1 MKKILGIVV
10 LGLLL
15 SGNAYSNE
23 IKIGMSFYEV
33 RKILKNQFGEKLQ
46 GNYPLKNTSKKYLNG
61 QIKINDKIDFY
72 EFYYDGA
79 KKSQPSRFI
88 LFGKGL
94 HKKYKL
100 VKISKNDIEFYNYYL
115 NIPNIKD
122 KDKAELLKYRN
133 MSLRHD
139 AYAEKQA
146 KDKENKIK
154 SEALKEQNDLAAM
167 IEKAKTT
174 CETLGFE
181 KGTDKF
187 SDCTLKLYTQE
198 VDNKVAIEV
207 AKQKSTASGSSNSGT
222 MVIYDPVRDRQNKI
236 DKGMEMITGR
246 CTLGTDC

>member
-1 MKKILGIVV
+1 MKKLLLIIV

-15 SGNAYSNE
+15 STNAYSNE

-33 RKILKNQFGEKLQ
+33 RKILKNQFGEKLA
-46 GNYPLKNTSKKYLNG
+46 GFYPLKRTSKKYLEG
-61 QIKINDKIDFY
+61 QIKINGKIDHY
-72 EFYYDGA
+72 GFYYDGA

-100 VKISKNDIEFYNYYL
+100 VKIFENGEESENYYL
-115 NIPNIKD
+115 NIPNIND
-122 KDKAELLKYRN
+122 KDKAHLLKYKN
-133 MSLRHD
+133 MGLRSK
-139 AYAEKQA
+139 AFAEKQA
-146 KDKENKIK
+146 KDKEQKIK
-154 SEALKEQNDLAAM
+154 SEALKEQNDLATM

-181 KGTDKF
+181 KATDKF

>member
-1 MKKILGIVV
+1 MKKILGIIV

-15 SGNAYSNE
+15 SGNAYANDT
-23 IKIGMSFYEV
+23 IKLGMSFYEV
-33 RKILKNQFGEKLQ
+33 REILKNQFGEKLR

-79 KKSQPSRFI
+79 KKINKFCKI
-88 LFGKGL
+88 CNY
-94 HKKYKL
+94 KKYKL
-100 VKISKNDIEFYNYYL
+100 VKISKNNIEFYNYYL

-122 KDKAELLKYRN
+122 KDKAELLKYKN
-133 MSLRHD
+133 MGLRSK
-139 AYAEKQA
+139 AFAEKQA
-146 KDKENKIK
+146 KDKEQKIK
-154 SEALKEQNDLAAM
+154 SEALKEQNDLATM
-167 IEKAKTT
+167 IEKAKIT
-174 CETLGFE
+174 CQTLGFE

-207 AKQKSTASGSSNSGT
+207 AKQKSKASGSSNSGT

>member
-1 MKKILGIVV
+1 MKKLLSIIV

-15 SGNAYSNE
+15 SGNAFANDT
-23 IKIGMSFYEV
+23 IKLGMSFYEV
-33 RKILKNQFGEKLQ
+33 REILKNQFGEKS
-46 GNYPLKNTSKKYLNG
+46 GGYYPLKRTSKKYLEG
-61 QIKINDKIDFY
+61 QIKINGKIDHY
-72 EFYYDGA
+72 GFYYDGA
-79 KKSQPSRFI
+79 KKINKFCKI
-88 LFGKGL
+88 CNY
-94 HKKYKL
+94 KKYKL
-100 VKISKNDIEFYNYYL
+100 VKIFENGEESENYYL
-115 NIPNIKD
+115 NIPNIND
-122 KDKAELLKYRN
+122 KDKAHLLKYIN
-133 MSLRHD
+133 MGLRSK
-139 AYAEKQA
+139 AFAEKQA
-146 KDKENKIK
+146 KDKKQKIK
-154 SEALKEQNDLAAM
+154 SEALKEQNDLATM

>member
-1 MKKILGIVV
+1 MRKLLGIVV

-15 SGNAYSNE
+15 SGNAYANE
-23 IKIGMSFYEV
+23 WIFTYKNYFDMSVIGVGS
-33 RKILKNQFGEKLQ
+33 
-46 GNYPLKNTSKKYLNG
+46 
-61 QIKINDKIDFY
+61 
-72 EFYYDGA
+72 
-79 KKSQPSRFI
+79 
-88 LFGKGL
+88 
-94 HKKYKL
+94 HKKY
-100 VKISKNDIEFYNYYL
+100 SKYAA
-115 NIPNIKD
+115 KD
-122 KDKAELLKYRN
+122 ALLKCQEQSKKNNLKPEGCLKHDQQEKGAMAELFNKAEKYIVWNKYVDQFEKTLKPDEIIQGVKYKTKKEKEEKKAADDEKIE
-133 MSLRHD
+133 L
-139 AYAEKQA
+139 AEII
-146 KDKENKIK
+146 D
-154 SEALKEQNDLAAM
+154 
-167 IEKAKTT
+167 KAKTT

>member
-1 MKKILGIVV
+1 MKKLLSIIV

-15 SGNAYSNE
+15 SGNAYAGNYDSTYKNYFDMKVVGSSIDRKSFQNSKQKALLKCQNE
-23 IKIGMSFYEV
+23 SK
-33 RKILKNQFGEKLQ
+33 LKNLREDGCLLFALKGGTALDTLFDREVEKNFWNESVDKFEKTLKPDEIIQ
-46 GNYPLKNTSKKYLNG
+46 GVKFETKEEKK
-61 QIKINDKIDFY
+61 
-72 EFYYDGA
+72 
-79 KKSQPSRFI
+79 
-88 LFGKGL
+88 
-94 HKKYKL
+94 
-100 VKISKNDIEFYNYYL
+100 
-115 NIPNIKD
+115 
-122 KDKAELLKYRN
+122 
-133 MSLRHD
+133 
-139 AYAEKQA
+139 EK
-146 KDKENKIK
+146 
-154 SEALKEQNDLAAM
+154 KEQNDLATM

>member
-1 MKKILGIVV
+1 MV

-15 SGNAYSNE
+15 SGNAYSDDDIMLGMNFWE
-23 IKIGMSFYEV
+23 LRKIIKIKHGD
-33 RKILKNQFGEKLQ
+33 RLKG
-46 GNYPLKNTSKKYLNG
+46 YHPLKKTSKKYLYG
-61 QIKINDKIDFY
+61 QAYINN
-72 EFYYDGA
+72 EFVNYGFEFDGA
-79 KKSQPSRFI
+79 TKYT
-88 LFGKGL
+88 LLGKGVF
-94 HKKYKL
+94 KKYKL
-100 VKISKNDIEFYNYYL
+100 VKIFENGLERDNYYL
-115 NIPNIKD
+115 NIPQIHEKDRIK
-122 KDKAELLKYRN
+122 LLKSKN
-133 MSLRHD
+133 LTLKLKNN
-139 AYAEKQA
+139 AQKKKEA
-146 KDKENKIK
+146 KEQKIK
-154 SEALKEQNDLAAM
+154 SEALKEQNDLATM

-207 AKQKSTASGSSNSGT
+207 AKQKSSSGSSNSGT

>member
-1 MKKILGIVV
+1 MKKLLSIIV

-15 SGNAYSNE
+15 SGNAYAE
-23 IKIGMSFYEV
+23 KKPMIGMSFQEV
-33 RKILKNQFGEKLQ
+33 EAFLGKDLKAD
-46 GNYPLKNTSKKYLNG
+46 YPMRRSTKKYIYG
-61 QIKINDKIDFY
+61 Y
-72 EFYYDGA
+72 ENENFTITYGFEYEKA
-79 KKSQPSRFI
+79 KFVQYKNSALLR
-88 LFGKGL
+88 
-94 HKKYKL
+94 KYKL
-100 VKISKNDIEFYNYYL
+100 TKIFNSEIERYDYYI
-115 NIPNIKD
+115 NRPEVGKADKKRIIKT
-122 KDKAELLKYRN
+122 KTLHIKHIKFVESNKK
-133 MSLRHD
+133 SEE
-139 AYAEKQA
+139 EKKEA
-146 KDKENKIK
+146 ENK
-154 SEALKEQNDLAAM
+154 KEQNDLATM

-207 AKQKSTASGSSNSGT
+207 AKQKSTPSGSSNSGT